1 VAVALAAIAAI
12 AAGVIFYRRRNA
24 EAGKPQVAAMAAMAA
39 TMPSG
44 MPSVPSGH
52 PVLTSLAPSEC
63 GSAVPLTA
71 AALGAGAAG
80 SASGYSSAGVYRI

>member
-24 EAGKPQVAAMAAMAA
+24 EAGKPQVAAIA

-44 MPSVPSGH
+44 MSSVPSGH
-52 PVLTSLAPSEC
+52 TVLTSLAPSEC
-63 GSAVPLTA
+63 GSAAQLPA
-71 AALGAGAAG
+71 AALGAGAVG
-80 SASGYSSAGVYRI
+80 STSGHSSAGVYRI